1 MSDPA
6 GGPDAAAMA
15 ATMDAAMDVVDTL
28 LRAVDAM
35 AVSGVPP
42 WDVDLLHKALLIAR
56 ATELPEDLE
65 RADLAYK
72 ALSRDSRA
80 RLAAQAATL
89 AKRHAAPRIRPPVT
103 AARPAGGIA
112 GFIASL
118 TGRPAT
124 GSGQTA
130 KDRLLRE
137 LAGRSPG
144 GR

>member
-1 MSDPA
+1 MSE
-6 GGPDAAAMA
+6 GTAAAMD
-15 ATMDAAMDVVDTL
+15 ATMDAVDTL
-28 LRAVDAM
+28 LRAVETM
-35 AVSGVPP
+35 TVSGAPP

-72 ALSRDSRA
+72 TLSRDSRA
-80 RLAAQAATL
+80 RLAAHAATL
-89 AKRHAAPRIRPPVT
+89 AKRHAASHLRPR
-103 AARPAGGIA
+103 AKDARPAGGIA
-112 GFIASL
+112 GFFASL
-118 TGRPAT
+118 TGRPVT

-137 LAGRSPG
+137 LTGRPTG

>member
-1 MSDPA
+1 MSDGT
-6 GGPDAAAMA
+6 GGPDAAAMT
-15 ATMDAAMDVVDTL
+15 ATMTAVDTL
-28 LRAVDAM
+28 LRAVETLP
-35 AVSGVPP
+35 VSAASP
-42 WDVDLLHKALLIAR
+42 WDIDLLHKALLIAR

-72 ALSRDSRA
+72 TLSRDSRA
-80 RLAAQAATL
+80 RLAEHAATL
-89 AKRHAAPRIRPPVT
+89 AKRHTAFHLRTPVAGKRPS
-103 AARPAGGIA
+103 GGVA
-112 GFIASL
+112 GFFAAL

-137 LAGRSPG
+137 LAGRPST